1 LPWGGGFQQVKQ
13 PVQLQGKEGLS
24 RLCAGAI
31 IAILICT
38 LWPFN
43 PFPRNRVTWLAGT
56 NGIRFDG
63 TGVVVS
69 EAPLKAVEGEGRSL
83 ELWLK
88 PAGLDS
94 VHTILGFYT
103 PDHPRQF
110 LVRQY
115 TDGLLVNHD
124 ALDPQSSFK
133 APKFDVDHAFQSGQL
148 RLVTIAS
155 GPNGTTV
162 YLDGR
167 LAKTLPRFR
176 ISASEFSG
184 QLVMGTSPADYQP
197 WAGEIRGL
205 AIYSRELTPAD
216 ALRHYKD
223 WTEPD
228 GTAPGVRS
236 PDLYGAVA
244 RYTFS
249 EAAGREIHNQ
259 VVSGTD
265 LKIPASFS
273 VPHKVMLKSPVKE
286 FKLDWSYAY
295 DVAVNVA
302 GFVPL
307 GVVLCAYF
315 MWTKPRRTA
324 ILYAILAAGCLSFI
338 VEVLQAYIPRR
349 ASGITDIITN
359 TLGAALGALLVRSTI
374 VSGIL
379 GGLKLMPVTENS
391 ALTQE

>member
-1 LPWGGGFQQVKQ
+1 VKQ
-13 PVQLQGKEGLS
+13 PVQLQGKQGLRTLS
-24 RLCAGAI
+24 VGAI
-31 IAILICT
+31 VAILICT

-43 PFPRNRVTWLAGT
+43 PFPQNRVSWLADT
-56 NGIRFDG
+56 TGIKFDG
-63 TGVVVS
+63 PGVVVS
-69 EAPLKAVEGEGRSL
+69 DAPLKAEEGEGRSL
-83 ELWLK
+83 ELLLT
-88 PAGLDS
+88 PAAVDS
-94 VHTILGFYT
+94 VYTILGFYT
-103 PDHPRQF
+103 ADHPRRF

-115 TDGLLVNHD
+115 TDGLLVSHD
-124 ALDPQSSFK
+124 VRDPQNSFK
-133 APKFDVDHAFQSGQL
+133 APKFDVDHAFQLGQL

-155 GPNGTTV
+155 GPNGTAV

-167 LAKTLPRFR
+167 LAKVLPRFR
-176 ISASEFSG
+176 ISPSEFSG
-184 QLVMGTSPADYQP
+184 QIVIGISPADYQP
-197 WAGEIRGL
+197 WTGEIRGL
-205 AIYSRELTPAD
+205 AIYAKELTPAD
-216 ALRHYKD
+216 SLRHYKD
-223 WTEPD
+223 WSDP
-228 GTAPGVRS
+228 VRP
-236 PDLYGAVA
+236 PDLDEAVA

-259 VVSGTD
+259 VVSGPD
-265 LKIPASFS
+265 LKIPARFS

-315 MWTKPRRTA
+315 MWTKPRSTA
-324 ILYAILAAGCLSFI
+324 VLYAILAAGSLSFI

-374 VSGIL
+374 VSRIL
-379 GGLKLMPVTENS
+379 GSLKLMPMPNDS
-391 ALTQE
+391 ALAQD

>member
-1 LPWGGGFQQVKQ
+1 VRR
-13 PVQLQGKEGLS
+13 PVQLQGKEGL
-24 RLCAGAI
+24 RTLCAGAI
-31 IAILICT
+31 VAILICT

-43 PFPRNRVTWLAGT
+43 PFPPNRVTWLAGT

-63 TGVVVS
+63 TGLVIS
-69 EAPLKAVEGEGRSL
+69 EAPLKGVEGEGRSL

-88 PAGLDS
+88 PASIDS
-94 VHTILGFYT
+94 VHTILGFYA
-103 PDHPRQF
+103 PEHPREF

-115 TDGLLVNHD
+115 ADGLLVNHEV
-124 ALDPQSSFK
+124 LDPQGSFK
-133 APKFDVDHAFQSGQL
+133 APKFDVDHAFQLGQL

-176 ISASEFSG
+176 ISSSELSG
-184 QLVMGTSPADYQP
+184 QLVVGTSPIDYQP
-197 WAGEIRGL
+197 WEGEVRGL
-205 AIYSRELTPAD
+205 AIYSRELTAAD

-223 WTEPD
+223 WTEP
-228 GTAPGVRS
+228 AVRP
-236 PDLYGAVA
+236 PDLDGPSA

-259 VVSGTD
+259 VVSGPD
-265 LKIPASFS
+265 LKIPANFS

-286 FKLDWSYAY
+286 FKPDWSYAY
-295 DVAVNVA
+295 DVAVNIA

-324 ILYAILAAGCLSFI
+324 ILYTVLAAGTLSFI

-359 TLGAALGALLVRSTI
+359 TLGAALGALLMRSMIVRKL
-374 VSGIL
+374 L
-379 GGLKLMPVTENS
+379 GSLKLMLMT
-391 ALTQE
+391 